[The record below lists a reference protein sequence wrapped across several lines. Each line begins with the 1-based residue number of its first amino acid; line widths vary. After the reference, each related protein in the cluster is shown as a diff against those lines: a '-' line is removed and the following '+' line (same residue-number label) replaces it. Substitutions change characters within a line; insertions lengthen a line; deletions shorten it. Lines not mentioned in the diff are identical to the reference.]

1 MTFDFDYIFDREGTE
16 EKSLSASGE
25 EASAISSSDDFD
37 FSDDLRDDSLYRN
50 YAEYLTGFSIHV
62 LRNVGRFIGV
72 ERPAAKKKEF
82 LIDDIIRILQGEQQP
97 VERSGRGAPVK
108 ENYFDPSVM
117 EGLNRIRENYEK
129 SKRNVYEIS
138 EENSLGVMSD
148 GGADDTYSPV
158 FAGTLVFSAIGS
170 GYIKSD
176 VGKISSCEDVFVSAQ
191 QISSNSLRDG
201 DFITCYTELKKSG
214 SRALKKV
221 IGVCSLSA
229 GKYKSRRHFDDFRP
243 VYPDKRLSLSSGE
256 RALNLIDL
264 ACPQGRG
271 QRTIVKIP
279 KAVDRYAFIE
289 KLLKTVYA
297 DNPEVKL
304 YVVLLDGR
312 GEDSCALSEKLRFA
326 EVVCSDFD
334 DTAERKIFL
343 SEIFLKKAKR
353 YAESGADTF
362 LLVDSLSALARAYN
376 GADDS
381 SKRAVFDGFDYAAL
395 TNVKKYFGSAK
406 KLAGGG
412 SLTML
417 AFIDAE
423 SGRNSDQ
430 MLLSELGGF
439 ENSFLSLVGER
450 EGFPSVSL
458 EHSYTVK
465 KESFLDEDE
474 LLLSGALSSWRLTD
488 ELNEN
493 ADSPEKLRAYVLSKI
508 RVSEK

>member
-1 MTFDFDYIFDREGTE
+1 MTSVSDCNFDQAGTE
-16 EKSLSASGE
+16 EESLSASE
-25 EASAISSSDDFD
+25 EELSAIPSSNASDDFCD
-37 FSDDLRDDSLYRN
+37 HSLYRN

-117 EGLNRIRENYEK
+117 EGLNRIREDYEK
-129 SKRNVYEIS
+129 SKRSVGGIS
-138 EENSLGVMSD
+138 EENAFGVMLD
-148 GGADDTYSPV
+148 GGVDDTYSPV

-170 GYIKSD
+170 GYIKND
-176 VGKISSCEDVFVSAQ
+176 VSKISSSEDVFVSAQ

-201 DFITCYTELKKSG
+201 DFITCYTEFKKSG
-214 SRALKKV
+214 NRALKKI
-221 IGVCSLSA
+221 IGVCSLPT
-229 GKYKSRRHFDDFRP
+229 GKYENRKHFDDFRP
-243 VYPDKRLSLSSGE
+243 VYPEKRLSLSSDKPIF
-256 RALNLIDL
+256 NLIDL

-271 QRTIVKIP
+271 QRTIVNVP
-279 KAVDRYAFIE
+279 KAVDRYSFIE

-297 DNPEVKL
+297 ANPEVKL

-312 GEDSCALSEKLRFA
+312 GEDSCALSEKLRLA
-326 EVVCSDFD
+326 EVVRSDFD
-334 DTAERKIFL
+334 DTSERKIFL
-343 SEIFLKKAKR
+343 SELFLKKAKR

-362 LLVDSLSALARAYN
+362 LLIDSLSALARAYN

-381 SKRAVFDGFDYAAL
+381 SRRAVFDGLDYAAL

-412 SLTML
+412 SLTMF

-423 SGRNSDQ
+423 SGRKSDQ
-430 MLLSELGGF
+430 TLLSELSGF
-439 ENSFLSLVGER
+439 ENSFLSLVGE
-450 EGFPSVSL
+450 EGGFPSISL
-458 EHSYTVK
+458 KDSYTVK
-465 KESFLDEDE
+465 KESFLDENE
-474 LLLSGALSSWRLTD
+474 LLLSRNLSAWRQTE
-488 ELNEN
+488 ELNES
-493 ADSPEKLRAYVLSKI
+493 AVSPEKLRAYVLSKI
-508 RVSEK
+508 RSSGK